1 MSEFST
7 SSNQRPSKR
16 VSFQNDV
23 LIFQDGNVQTYNN
36 GLEKGKSP
44 AEKMFDVREDREE
57 QREESRH
64 RDHVYREEDGTRIKL
79 VPVSEEVK
87 DEVESYKSPP
97 YYECCI
103 IKNVD
108 VIKNSDV
115 IKNVD
120 VVKNEDVVTNSDVA
134 VNKNLH
140 PRENINQNLL
150 TVSKK
155 VCLF

>member
-7 SSNQRPSKR
+7 SSNQKPSKR

-44 AEKMFDVREDREE
+44 NKKMFDLHEDREDQKE
-57 QREESRH
+57 DSHQ
-64 RDHVYREEDGTRIKL
+64 RDHVYREEDGTQIKL

-87 DEVESYKSPP
+87 DDVDSYKSPP

-108 VIKNSDV
+108 VIKN
-115 IKNVD
+115 ND
-120 VVKNEDVVTNSDVA
+120 VVKNTDVDKNEDVITSNDLS
-134 VNKNLH
+134 VNKKIQRND
-140 PRENINQNLL
+140 IDQNLL
-150 TVSKK
+150 TVNKK
-155 VCLF
+155 VYLF